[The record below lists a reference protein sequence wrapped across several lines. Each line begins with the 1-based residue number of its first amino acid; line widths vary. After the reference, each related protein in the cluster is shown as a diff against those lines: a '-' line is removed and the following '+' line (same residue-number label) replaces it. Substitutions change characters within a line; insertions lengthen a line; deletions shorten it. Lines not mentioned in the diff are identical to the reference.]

1 MVEEAQRLIH
11 RGVIER
17 VNIERG
23 GELITAVVGGDS
35 GPPLRLYIRIV
46 PKKDGPVIHGECG
59 CEADGPCVHLVGVL
73 LHALGEKQTGGDTH
87 AIDPGTTGKVAQS
100 TPTERPQRLLYT
112 LHLEHDRLSV
122 ATCVARRLPQGDHEF
137 ISHFEP
143 SRARGATPA
152 RFLEPL
158 DLELLQILDGAAL
171 DPISQRP
178 LLEGAESA
186 HRLERMLTTQR
197 CHFAAF
203 ENSPPLQAGTPRD
216 IDLCW
221 QADPFGRQRLAWRC
235 PPPAA
240 RLLPLD
246 APWYLDP
253 QSGYCAPLRSPLP
266 DEQWWDLLWLPPL
279 EPDSIKS
286 WWRAF
291 REHHPGSSLPAPQ
304 HYEAQSLP
312 PLEPL
317 PCLRLSGAESGRHH
331 ACLSFDYDGFELAPE
346 APATCLRDGRLIRI
360 VRDETIE
367 SAARAQ
373 LLELGLEASGGDEHE
388 GARFVPVTRFPQT
401 VEQAW
406 IEFQQQAL
414 ERLRAQGWRI
424 TFDQFPYRLVEAEQW
439 ICHVD
444 RLERKD
450 WFSLSL
456 DVQVE
461 ARRVE
466 LLPLLLKLL
475 ESLPPDRQEMEQI
488 IGRDLLLA
496 LEDID
501 GNACL
506 LRLPGARALQILEL
520 LREIIE
526 GARPA
531 QNQSLPINRAQ
542 LTRLASLE
550 ADSAGL
556 PAPLHWSDEE
566 SHRLAE
572 RLRTLDRIPPCA
584 PPASLQASLRSYQQ
598 QGLEWLQFLR
608 EFQLAGIL
616 ADDMGL
622 GKTLQTLAHL
632 LLEKAAG
639 RSDRPSL
646 VIVPTSLT
654 FNWLHEAKRFA
665 PGLKVLLLHGARRK
679 ARFRELGNY
688 DLIITTYPLLTR
700 DSQMLK
706 SQAYHLLILDEAQTI
721 KNPRTQASRTVRQ
734 LEARHRLCLTGTPM
748 ENHLGEL
755 WSLFDFLMPGLLGD
769 EKQFRRDFRHPIES
783 RHDDAAAARLSQRL
797 RPFLL
802 RRTKQQVASE
812 LPEKSEFVQ
821 SVVLEG
827 AQRELYE
834 TVRLSMHRRVR
845 EEIERLGLARSQIVV
860 LDALMKLRQVCCDPR
875 LLKSDSTE
883 PPPASAKLLHLMA
896 LLEEMVEEGR
906 RILLFSQFTTMLS
919 LIEEQLGRA
928 GIGYVKLTGQ
938 TRDRETPV
946 RRFQQGEVPLF
957 LISLKAGGVGLN
969 LTAADT
975 VIHYDPWW
983 NPAVERQATDRSH
996 RIGQRQKVFV
1006 YKLICEG
1013 TLEEKILAM
1022 QQRKQRLADSLY
1034 QKDSGGD
1041 PQWSEADIDALF
1053 GPLRE

>member
-1 MVEEAQRLIH
+1 
-11 RGVIER
+11 
-17 VNIERG
+17 
-23 GELITAVVGGDS
+23 
-35 GPPLRLYIRIV
+35 
-46 PKKDGPVIHGECG
+46 
-59 CEADGPCVHLVGVL
+59 
-73 LHALGEKQTGGDTH
+73 
-87 AIDPGTTGKVAQS
+87 
-100 TPTERPQRLLYT
+100 
-112 LHLEHDRLSV
+112 
-122 ATCVARRLPQGDHEF
+122 
-137 ISHFEP
+137 
-143 SRARGATPA
+143 
-152 RFLEPL
+152 
-158 DLELLQILDGAAL
+158 
-171 DPISQRP
+171 
-178 LLEGAESA
+178 
-186 HRLERMLTTQR
+186 
-197 CHFAAF
+197 
-203 ENSPPLQAGTPRD
+203 
-216 IDLCW
+216 
-221 QADPFGRQRLAWRC
+221 
-235 PPPAA
+235 
-240 RLLPLD
+240 
-246 APWYLDP
+246 
-253 QSGYCAPLRSPLP
+253 
-266 DEQWWDLLWLPPL
+266 
-279 EPDSIKS
+279 
-286 WWRAF
+286 
-291 REHHPGSSLPAPQ
+291 
-304 HYEAQSLP
+304 
-312 PLEPL
+312 
-317 PCLRLSGAESGRHH
+317 
-331 ACLSFDYDGFELAPE
+331 
-346 APATCLRDGRLIRI
+346 
-360 VRDETIE
+360 
-367 SAARAQ
+367 
-373 LLELGLEASGGDEHE
+373 
-388 GARFVPVTRFPQT
+388 
-401 VEQAW
+401 
-406 IEFQQQAL
+406 
-414 ERLRAQGWRI
+414 
-424 TFDQFPYRLVEAEQW
+424 
-439 ICHVD
+439 
-444 RLERKD
+444 
-450 WFSLSL
+450 
-456 DVQVE
+456 
-461 ARRVE
+461 
-466 LLPLLLKLL
+466 
-475 ESLPPDRQEMEQI
+475 
-488 IGRDLLLA
+488 
-496 LEDID
+496 
-501 GNACL
+501 
-506 LRLPGARALQILEL
+506 
-520 LREIIE
+520 
-526 GARPA
+526 
-531 QNQSLPINRAQ
+531 
-542 LTRLASLE
+542 
-550 ADSAGL
+550 
-556 PAPLHWSDEE
+556 
-566 SHRLAE
+566 
-572 RLRTLDRIPPCA
+572 LRTLDRTSPCA
-584 PPASLQASLRSYQQ
+584 PPVSLQASLRFYQQ

-632 LLEKAAG
+632 LLEKEAG

-665 PGLKVLLLHGARRK
+665 PGLKVLLLHGSRRK
-679 ARFRELGNY
+679 ARFRQLGNY

-721 KNPRTQASRTVRQ
+721 KNPRAQASRTVRQ

-783 RHDDAAAARLSQRL
+783 RHDEAAAARLSQRL

-812 LPEKSEFVQ
+812 LPEKSEIVQ

-875 LLKSDSTE
+875 LLKSNSAE

-919 LIEEQLGRA
+919 LIEEQLGCA
-928 GIGYVKLTGQ
+928 GIDYVKLTGQ

-946 RRFQQGEVPLF
+946 RCFQQGEVPLF

-996 RIGQRQKVFV
+996 RIGQRRKVFV

-1034 QKDSGGD
+1034 QKDGSGD
-1041 PQWSEADIDALF
+1041 PQWSEEDIDALF